1 MVINQSDTFIWAE
14 HSYSPGK
21 RCHSNSVWKSDG
33 SKVNWTDQLEV
44 SDQQEVFGGSISA
57 WNYSGG
63 KPNPYVSWI
72 MKLEYQQVPLEYKM
86 ANKIIFEKDCR
97 TPVDRLKS

>member
-44 SDQQEVFGGSISA
+44 SDQQEVFGGPISA
-57 WNYSGG
+57 
-63 KPNPYVSWI
+63 
-72 MKLEYQQVPLEYKM
+72 
-86 ANKIIFEKDCR
+86 
-97 TPVDRLKS
+97 